1 MENYKNNYIL
11 ELIQFIN
18 QNFENS
24 NDLKLNIKNIKN
36 LISFINNYEQNLDFT
51 DIDILILKCPLL
63 VNTIKIIKNNKELDS
78 IFKESENEIFRDLYN
93 NLVESIN
100 LLNKKNK
107 EEYIDVMNDDLSYD
121 SYYRKNTTVSEDI
134 FNFYLK
140 EINKIP
146 LLTPEEEVSLAYEM
160 RNGNENA
167 KKRFIESNLR
177 LVVSIAKRYTGK
189 GLSILDLVG
198 EGNIGLLIAVDR
210 FDPSKGYKFSTYAT
224 YWIRLTVTRSIAN
237 YGRTI
242 RISVESINQL
252 KKLNRAQNLYYNEHQ
267 RQATDEEL
275 SKIVNISVFRIKEL
289 RKISK
294 DTISLYTPIGED
306 KDTTIM
312 DVIASDKNFE
322 DDIIRELSNKEF
334 MKIFNNVN
342 LSLKERKILLLRA
355 GYYDGKPKTLE
366 EIGQMFGVTRE
377 RIRQLESRALKKLRV
392 NREIKRFADN
402 NIFYLQ
408 DYSPKYLYK
417 KFNSSN
423 TDYIE
428 GTGIDIQKIKK

>member
-1 MENYKNNYIL
+1 
-11 ELIQFIN
+11 
-18 QNFENS
+18 
-24 NDLKLNIKNIKN
+24 
-36 LISFINNYEQNLDFT
+36 
-51 DIDILILKCPLL
+51 
-63 VNTIKIIKNNKELDS
+63 
-78 IFKESENEIFRDLYN
+78 
-93 NLVESIN
+93 
-100 LLNKKNK
+100 
-107 EEYIDVMNDDLSYD
+107 
-121 SYYRKNTTVSEDI
+121 
-134 FNFYLK
+134 
-140 EINKIP
+140 
-146 LLTPEEEVSLAYEM
+146 M
-160 RNGNENA
+160 RN
-167 KKRFIESNLR
+167 
-177 LVVSIAKRYTGK
+177 Y
-189 GLSILDLVG
+189 
-198 EGNIGLLIAVDR
+198 
-210 FDPSKGYKFSTYAT
+210 
-224 YWIRLTVTRSIAN
+224 
-237 YGRTI
+237 
-242 RISVESINQL
+242 
-252 KKLNRAQNLYYNEHQ
+252 QN
-267 RQATDEEL
+267 
-275 SKIVNISVFRIKEL
+275 
-289 RKISK
+289 
-294 DTISLYTPIGED
+294 TISLYTPIGED

-402 NIFYLQ
+402 NKFYLQ